1 MDTTVQ
7 NLFTPSS
14 MATLGGASVAVM
26 VITNTLRSVFKL
38 NSPIVG
44 FVTALVVAFFGAIIS
59 GALHTFVD
67 FVVAIVNGFLLYSSA
82 AGIQET
88 AVRTAQSQTLES
100 RQATAP
106 QGIKWLSSW
115 FH

>member
-7 NLFTPSS
+7 NFFTPSS
-14 MATLGGASVAVM
+14 IATVGGASLAVM
-26 VITNTLRSVFKL
+26 VITNTLRSVFKW
-38 NSPIVG
+38 NSPVVG

-59 GALHTFVD
+59 GMLHSVVD
-67 FVVAIVNGFLLYSSA
+67 FGIAIINGFLLYSSA